1 MKKLLFLFAVLVA
14 TTLGALAQN
23 RTVSGVVLDADTDEP
38 LIGASVKPVGGGN
51 GVATDVDGRFIVTI
65 PASVKELEFSYVGME
80 SKIVPVTDKMTVL
93 LSSSSTMLDQ
103 VVVTGYGSGKKLGS
117 VVGSVAVV
125 GEKQLENI
133 TTPSFVD
140 ALQGQVAGLSIASA
154 SGDPSSTE
162 NDIRIRGLN
171 SLNSSNT
178 PLFILDGAPVTQ
190 TVFSTLNPNDI
201 ESITVLKDA
210 SSVALYGS
218 RAANGVIVITSKKSK
233 YGEQAKVTIRAKYGW
248 SQLAT
253 DNIEMMDSKQYV
265 AYRDLIGSPVTDDA
279 RYAVDVLGINTDWKK
294 EIYNYHAPT
303 YSFDG
308 TISGGTDYTKYYISL
323 NHLNQEGIIDQSG
336 MRRETLRFSLDTRA
350 NSWFY
355 FGIQA
360 NLGYTKY
367 ETNSESNNQYDSGNS
382 SYYGTNPM
390 AFALTTLPYDSP
402 YYYTINPD
410 GTVNWL
416 GRADYLHYSQI
427 ITPGLV
433 EKSRDIQRTRVT
445 ANAAM
450 YEMIRPIK
458 GLTIRAQQAVDAYD
472 AHNSG
477 RNFPQEFIETPMGDF
492 FNWYAA
498 SGQTISP
505 GNASQSY
512 GRYYQF
518 TYTNTAEYKFSLNNL
533 HNIGALVGQETILSK
548 SHSFGAS
555 SSGHVDRRQ
564 MLLQQGTTSSVANLS
579 ESISELVMNSWFA
592 NLNYDFDNR
601 YFFDFNFRRD
611 GSSRFAPGHRWS
623 NFFSV
628 GGMWNIKNENFAQ
641 DLTWL
646 DNAKFRISYG
656 TTGNSSFSN
665 YAYQSLLGTGPLYN
679 GQPSIGISQAPNPKL
694 SWETVRSFDVG
705 INAGFLNIFNV
716 DFDFY
721 VKNTHD
727 MLMSIPFSVTSG
739 ESAGWGNVGSM
750 RNTGFDLD
758 LRADIIKTRDWY
770 WAVRANMNYNKNT
783 ITGLYD
789 GLDHVNMGLTRLEVG
804 HTAYEYYM
812 VRYAGVDPRDG
823 KQMWYTKE
831 GNLTKS
837 YNGDRD
843 AVLMDGKSALSP
855 VHGGFGT
862 DLRWKGLS
870 LRVDFNWAANKW
882 MRNADLFFITDN
894 NMATSNN
901 QRTCMLNVWTTPG
914 QITDIPKVGETIQ
927 QFDTRWLEDA
937 SYVRLKNLTIAY
949 NLPQNIVKKAG
960 LRDLS
965 VHFTGRNL
973 LTFTDFTGYDPEPE
987 TTTVFFYYP
996 NTRQYEFGL
1005 TVSF

>member
-1 MKKLLFLFAVLVA
+1 MKKLLFLLAVIVS
-14 TTLGALAQN
+14 TTLGAIAQN

-38 LIGASVKPVGGGN
+38 LIGASVKPVGGGA
-51 GVATDVDGRFIVTI
+51 GVATDVNGRFTI
-65 PASVKELEFSYVGME
+65 SIPTSVKELEFSYVGME
-80 SKIVPVTDKMTVL
+80 TKKVPVSDNMTVL
-93 LSSSSTMLDQ
+93 LSTSSTMLDQ
-103 VVVTGYGSGKKLGS
+103 VIVTGYGSAKKLGS
-117 VVGSVAVV
+117 VVGSVSVV

-140 ALQGQVAGLSIASA
+140 ALQGQVSGLSIASA

-171 SLNSSNT
+171 SLNSSTT

-210 SSVALYGS
+210 ASVALYGS

-233 YGEQAKVTIRAKYGW
+233 FGEQAKVNIRAKYGW
-248 SQLAT
+248 SQMAT
-253 DNIEMMDSKQYV
+253 DNIDMMDAYQYIK
-265 AYRDLIGSPVTDDA
+265 YRDMIGTPVSADA
-279 RYAVDVLGINTDWKK
+279 RYAVETLGINTDWKK
-294 EIYNYHAPT
+294 EIYNNHAPT
-303 YSFDG
+303 YSLEG
-308 TISGGTDYTKYYISL
+308 SISGGTEHTKYYVSL
-323 NHLNQEGIIDQSG
+323 NHLDQEGIIDQSG

-350 NSWFY
+350 NKWFY
-355 FGIQA
+355 FGLQA

-367 ETNSESNNQYDSGNS
+367 QTNNESGNQYNSGNTV
-382 SYYGTNPM
+382 YYGTNPM
-390 AFALTTLPYDSP
+390 AFALSTLPYDSP
-402 YYYTINPD
+402 YYYTINED
-410 GTVNWL
+410 GTANWL
-416 GRADYLHYSQI
+416 GKAQYLHFSQKP
-427 ITPGLV
+427 TPAYINENRKV
-433 EKSRDIQRTRVT
+433 ISNRIT

-458 GLTIRAQQAVDAYD
+458 GLTLRAQQSVDAYD
-472 AHNSG
+472 QRISNQG
-477 RNFPQEFIETPMGDF
+477 FPQETLYTPMGDV
-492 FNWYAA
+492 YAH
-498 SGQTISP
+498 GTRP
-505 GNASQSY
+505 GTLSEGYAQQSF

-518 TYTNTAEYKFSLNNL
+518 TYTNTAEYKFSLKDIHDFSVL
-533 HNIGALVGQETILSK
+533 LGQETILSK
-548 SHSFGAS
+548 SHSFGLF
-555 SSGHVDRRQ
+555 VDGFTDVRQ
-564 MLLQQGTTSSVANLS
+564 LLLAQGTTVSIDNVT
-579 ESISELVMNSWFA
+579 ESIGELVMNSWFA
-592 NLNYDFDNR
+592 NLNYSFDNR

-628 GGMWNIKNENFAQ
+628 GGMWNVKSESFLQ
-641 DLTWL
+641 DITWI
-646 DNAKFRISYG
+646 DNAKARISYG
-656 TTGNSSFSN
+656 TTGNSSFDN
-665 YAYQSLLGTGPLYN
+665 YAYQSLLGSGPIYN
-679 GQPSIGISQAPNPKL
+679 GGSSIGISQAANPTL

-705 INAGFLNIFNV
+705 FNAGFLNMFNV

-727 MLMSIPFSVTSG
+727 MLMSIPYSYTSG
-739 ESAGWGNVGSM
+739 SSSGWGNVGSM
-750 RNTGFDLD
+750 RNLGVDLD
-758 LRADIIKTRDWY
+758 FRADLIKTKDWY
-770 WAVRANMNYNKNT
+770 WALRCNLNYNKNT

-789 GLDHVNMGLTRLEVG
+789 GLDELTLGLSKLEIG
-804 HTAYEYYM
+804 RPAYEYYM

-831 GNLTKS
+831 GNLTKE
-837 YNGDRD
+837 YNRDRD
-843 AVLMDGKSALSP
+843 AVRIEGKTPMSP

-870 LRVDFNWAANKW
+870 LRVDFNWAADKY

-894 NMATSNN
+894 SQAASSN

-927 QFDTRWLEDA
+927 QGDTRWLEDA
-937 SYVRLKNLTIAY
+937 SYVRLKNLTLAY
-949 NLPQNIVKKAG
+949 NFPQEIVSKAG
-960 LRDLS
+960 LSGLS

-987 TTTVFFYYP
+987 TSTVFFFYP

-1005 TVSF
+1005 GVTF

>member
-1 MKKLLFLFAVLVA
+1 MKKLLFLLAVLVA

-51 GVATDVDGRFIVTI
+51 GVATDVNGRFTISI

-80 SKIVPVTDKMTVL
+80 TKKVPVSEKMTVV
-93 LSSSSTMLDQ
+93 LSTSSLMLDQ

-133 TTPSFVD
+133 TTPSFLD
-140 ALQGQVAGLSIASA
+140 ALQGQVSGLSIASA

-162 NDIRIRGLN
+162 NDVRIRGLN

-233 YGEQAKVTIRAKYGW
+233 FGEQAKVTFRAKYGW

-253 DNIEMMDSKQYV
+253 DNIDMMDAHQFI
-265 AYRDLIGSPVTDDA
+265 AYRDLIGNPVPDDA
-279 RYAVDVLGINTDWKK
+279 RYAVETLGVNTDWKK
-294 EIYNYHAPT
+294 EIYDDHAPT
-303 YSFDG
+303 YSLEAA
-308 TISGGTDYTKYYISL
+308 INGGTEHTKYYVSL
-323 NHLNQEGIIDQSG
+323 NHLDQEGIMAQSG

-350 NSWFY
+350 NKWFY
-355 FGIQA
+355 FGLQA

-367 ETNSESNNQYDSGNS
+367 EQNNESGNQYTGSS
-382 SYYGTNPM
+382 SYYVTNPS

-402 YYYTINPD
+402 YYYTINDD

-416 GRADYLHYSQI
+416 GKSEYLHFSQI
-427 ITPGLV
+427 PTPDYINANRKV
-433 EKSRDIQRTRVT
+433 IRSRVT

-450 YEMIRPIK
+450 YEMIRPIQ
-458 GLTIRAQQAVDAYD
+458 GLTIRAQQAIDAYD
-472 AHNSG
+472 QRVSNQG
-477 RNFPQEFIETPMGDF
+477 FPQETLYTPMGDV
-492 FNWYAA
+492 YAHGTNVGEL
-498 SGQTISP
+498 STGY
-505 GNASQSY
+505 ASQSF

-518 TYTNTAEYKFSLNNL
+518 TYTNTAEYKFNL
-533 HNIGALVGQETILSK
+533 KDIHNISVLLGQETILSK
-548 SHSFGAS
+548 SHSFGLFTE
-555 SSGHVDRRQ
+555 GHVDVRQ
-564 MLLQQGTTSSVANLS
+564 LLLSQATSVSIGDLS
-579 ESISELVMNSWFA
+579 ESIAELVMNSWFA

-611 GSSRFAPGHRWS
+611 GSSRFAPGHRWA

-628 GGMWNIKNENFAQ
+628 GGMWNIKNEAFMEEF
-641 DLTWL
+641 TWL

-656 TTGNSSFSN
+656 TTGNSSFAN
-665 YAYQSLLGTGPLYN
+665 YAYQSLLGSGPLYN
-679 GQPSIGISQAPNPKL
+679 GSSSIGISQAANPKL
-694 SWETVRSFDVG
+694 SWETVRSFDAG
-705 INAGFLNIFNV
+705 INVGFLNRFNV

-727 MLMSIPFSVTSG
+727 MLMEIPYSPTSG
-739 ESAGWGNVGSM
+739 DASGWGNVGSM
-750 RNTGFDLD
+750 RNLGVDLD
-758 LRADIIKTRDWY
+758 LRADIIKTKDWY
-770 WAVRANMNYNKNT
+770 WALRANLNYNKNT

-789 GLDHVNMGLTRLEVG
+789 GLDEVTLGLSKLEIG
-804 HTAYEYYM
+804 RPAYEYYM

-823 KQMWYTKE
+823 MQMWYTKE
-831 GNLTKS
+831 GNLTKE
-837 YNGDRD
+837 YNRDRD
-843 AVLMDGKSALSP
+843 AVRIEGKTPLSP
-855 VHGGFGT
+855 IHGGFGT

-894 NMATSNN
+894 NQAASNN
-901 QRTCMLNVWTTPG
+901 QRTCMMNVWTTPG

-927 QFDTRWLEDA
+927 QGDTRWLEDA
-937 SYVRLKNLTIAY
+937 SYVRLKNLTLAY
-949 NLPQNIVKKAG
+949 NFPQNLVSKAG
-960 LRDLS
+960 LQGVT

-987 TTTVFFYYP
+987 TQTVFFYYP

-1005 TVSF
+1005 AVTF

>member
-1 MKKLLFLFAVLVA
+1 MKKLLFLLAVLVA
-14 TTLGALAQN
+14 TTLSAIAQN

-51 GVATDVDGRFIVTI
+51 GVATDVNGQFTITI
-65 PASVKELEFSYVGME
+65 PSSVKELEISYVGME
-80 SKIVPVTDKMTVL
+80 SKKAPVADKMTVV
-93 LSSSSTMLDQ
+93 LSSGSTMLDQ
-103 VVVTGYGSGKKLGS
+103 LVVTGYGSGKKLGS
-117 VVGSVAVV
+117 VVGSVSVV

-133 TTPSFVD
+133 TTPSFLD
-140 ALQGQVAGLSIASA
+140 ALQGQVSGLSIASA

-178 PLFILDGAPVTQ
+178 PLFILDGAPITQ

-233 YGEQAKVTIRAKYGW
+233 FGERARVTIRAKYGW
-248 SQLAT
+248 SQRAT
-253 DNIEMMDSKQYV
+253 DNIEMMDAKQYV
-265 AYRDLIGSPVTDDA
+265 QYRDLIGSPVSDDA
-279 RYAVDVLGINTDWKK
+279 RYAVDVLGINTDWQK
-294 EIYNYHAPT
+294 EIYNNHAPT
-303 YSFDG
+303 YSLEG
-308 TISGGTDYTKYYISL
+308 SVSGGTEHSKYYVSL
-323 NHLNQEGIIDQSG
+323 NHLDQEGIIDQSG
-336 MRRETLRFSLDTRA
+336 MRRETLRFSIDTRA
-350 NSWFY
+350 NKWFY
-355 FGIQA
+355 FGLQA

-367 ETNSESNNQYDSGNS
+367 ETNSESNNQYTGSS
-382 SYYGTNPM
+382 SYYVTNPM

-402 YYYTINPD
+402 YYYTINED

-416 GRADYLHYSQI
+416 GKSQYLHYTQAP
-427 ITPGLV
+427 TPAYVQEGRSL
-433 EKSRDIQRTRVT
+433 QRQRVT
-445 ANAAM
+445 LNAAM

-458 GLTIRAQQAVDAYD
+458 GLTIRAQQSIDAYD
-472 AHNSG
+472 SNVAN
-477 RNFPQEFIETPMGDF
+477 RNYPKETLYTPMGDV
-492 FNWYAA
+492 YAHGTTVGKLYTGLVQR
-498 SGQTISP
+498 SF
-505 GNASQSY
+505 

-518 TYTNTAEYKFSLNNL
+518 TYTNTAEYKFSLKDV
-533 HNIGALVGQETILSK
+533 HNIGVLIGQETILSK
-548 SHSFGAS
+548 SDSFQTYSNGQS
-555 SSGHVDRRQ
+555 DIRQ
-564 MLLQQGTTSSVANLS
+564 MLLQQGTDTSIDYIS

-592 NLNYDFDNR
+592 NANYDFDNR
-601 YFFDFNFRRD
+601 YFLDVNFRRD

-628 GGMWNIKNENFAQ
+628 GGMWNLKNESFMEQ
-641 DLTWL
+641 YTWL
-646 DNAKFRISYG
+646 DNAKVRVSYG
-656 TTGNSSFSN
+656 TTGNSSFDN
-665 YAYQSLLGTGPLYN
+665 YAYQSLIGTGPLYN
-679 GQPSIGISQAPNPKL
+679 GGSSIGVSQAANPSL
-694 SWETVRSFDVG
+694 SWESVRSFDAG
-705 INAGFLNIFNV
+705 FNAGFLNIFNI

-727 MLMSIPFSVTSG
+727 MLMSIPYSPTSG
-739 ESAGWGNVGSM
+739 ASAGWGNVGSM

-758 LRADIIKTRDWY
+758 IRADIIKTKDWY
-770 WAVRANMNYNKNT
+770 WALRANMNYNKNR

-789 GLDHVNMGLTRLEVG
+789 GLDYVNNGLTRLEVG
-804 HTAYEYYM
+804 HTAFEYYM

-823 KQMWYTKE
+823 MQMWYTKE
-831 GNLTKS
+831 GNLTKT
-837 YNGDRD
+837 YDGDRD
-843 AVLMDGKSALSP
+843 AVLLDGKSALSP

-870 LRVDFNWAANKW
+870 LRIDFNWAANKW

-894 NMATSNN
+894 NMATTNN

-914 QITDIPKVGETIQ
+914 QITDIPKVGETIS

-937 SYVRLKNLTIAY
+937 SYVRLKNLTLAY
-949 NLPQNIVKKAG
+949 NFPQSIIKQAG
-960 LRDLS
+960 LSDLA

-973 LTFTDFTGYDPEPE
+973 LTFTGFTGLDPEPE